1 MALFPT
7 RTVPSLILILN
18 EIYETN
24 KKTIQHPSLHARR
37 GNQHPCRSFSSPW
50 PFPTILMAI
59 EIIGLCGPKGVGK
72 TTYAKTLDGMVF
84 SFAKPLK
91 EMLATI
97 LPNEGWIDQKE
108 EVPPGF
114 PEHCTVRYMLQNL
127 GTAFGREACY
137 PNIWVDA
144 AYRMVH
150 PYIGKQTIIFDDVR
164 FPNEAWA
171 IRRWG
176 ATNEIITKV
185 IHVSRDG
192 FEPDENDQHVSEAG
206 LPRAFI
212 DKWVTVDG
220 NAEGE

>member
-1 MALFPT
+1 MD
-7 RTVPSLILILN
+7 V
-18 EIYETN
+18 
-24 KKTIQHPSLHARR
+24 
-37 GNQHPCRSFSSPW
+37 
-50 PFPTILMAI
+50 

-72 TTYAKTLDGMVF
+72 STYAKTLDGMVF

-91 EMLATI
+91 EMLITI
-97 LPNEGWIDQKE
+97 LPHEGWIDQKE

-114 PEHCTVRYMLQNL
+114 PEQATVRFMLQSL
-127 GTAFGREACY
+127 GTEWGRESVY

-150 PYIGKQTIIFDDVR
+150 PYIGKKTIIFDDVR

-176 ATNEIITKV
+176 VTNEILTKI
-185 IHVSRDG
+185 IHVSREG
-192 FEPDENDQHVSEAG
+192 FEPDENDKHVSEAG

-212 DKWVTVDG
+212 DKWVTVGEDG
-220 NAEGE
+220 EEETG

>member
-1 MALFPT
+1 M
-7 RTVPSLILILN
+7 
-18 EIYETN
+18 
-24 KKTIQHPSLHARR
+24 
-37 GNQHPCRSFSSPW
+37 
-50 PFPTILMAI
+50 I

-72 TTYAKTLDGMVF
+72 STYANTLDGMVF

-91 EMLATI
+91 EMLITI
-97 LPNEGWIDQKE
+97 LPHEGWIEQKE

-114 PEHCTVRYMLQNL
+114 PEHCTVRYMLQTL
-127 GTAFGREACY
+127 GTEWGRESCY

-144 AYRMVH
+144 AYRMVE

-176 ATNEIITKV
+176 VTNEIITKI
-185 IHVSRDG
+185 IHVSREG
-192 FEPDENDQHVSEAG
+192 FEPDENDEHVSEAG

-212 DKWVTVDG
+212 DKWVTVEKDG
-220 NAEGE
+220 KEKNSND

>member
-1 MALFPT
+1 MD
-7 RTVPSLILILN
+7 V
-18 EIYETN
+18 
-24 KKTIQHPSLHARR
+24 
-37 GNQHPCRSFSSPW
+37 
-50 PFPTILMAI
+50 

-72 TTYAKTLDGMVF
+72 STYAKTLDGMVF

-91 EMLATI
+91 EMLITI

-108 EVPPGF
+108 EAPPGF
-114 PEHCTVRYMLQNL
+114 PEHCTVRFMLQSL
-127 GTAFGREACY
+127 GTEWGRESVY

-176 ATNEIITKV
+176 VTNEILTKI
-185 IHVSRDG
+185 IHVSRKG
-192 FEPDENDQHVSEAG
+192 FEPDENDKHVSEAG

-212 DKWVTVDG
+212 DKWVTVGEDG
-220 NAEGE
+220 EEETR

>member
-1 MALFPT
+1 MA
-7 RTVPSLILILN
+7 V
-18 EIYETN
+18 
-24 KKTIQHPSLHARR
+24 
-37 GNQHPCRSFSSPW
+37 
-50 PFPTILMAI
+50 

-72 TTYAKTLDGMVF
+72 STYAKTLDGMVF

-91 EMLATI
+91 EMLITI
-97 LPNEGWIDQKE
+97 LPDEAWINLKE

-114 PEHCTVRYMLQNL
+114 PEHCTVRYMLQEL
-127 GTAFGREACY
+127 GTSFGRETCY

-176 ATNEIITKV
+176 VTNEILTKI
-185 IHVSRDG
+185 IHVSRKG

-206 LPRAFI
+206 LPKAFI
-212 DKWVTVDG
+212 DKWVTVGEDG
-220 NAEGE
+220 KEEIPR

>member
-1 MALFPT
+1 MAL
-7 RTVPSLILILN
+7 
-18 EIYETN
+18 
-24 KKTIQHPSLHARR
+24 
-37 GNQHPCRSFSSPW
+37 
-50 PFPTILMAI
+50 
-59 EIIGLCGPKGVGK
+59 EIIGICGPKGVGK

-97 LPNEGWIDQKE
+97 QS
-108 EVPPGF
+108 
-114 PEHCTVRYMLQNL
+114 L
-127 GTAFGREACY
+127 GTEWGRETCY

-176 ATNEIITKV
+176 VTNEIITKI

-192 FEPDENDQHVSEAG
+192 FEPDVNDQHVSEAG

>member
-1 MALFPT
+1 MAL
-7 RTVPSLILILN
+7 
-18 EIYETN
+18 
-24 KKTIQHPSLHARR
+24 
-37 GNQHPCRSFSSPW
+37 
-50 PFPTILMAI
+50 
-59 EIIGLCGPKGVGK
+59 EIIGICGPKGVGK

-97 LPNEGWIDQKE
+97 
-108 EVPPGF
+108 
-114 PEHCTVRYMLQNL
+114 
-127 GTAFGREACY
+127 
-137 PNIWVDA
+137 
-144 AYRMVH
+144 
-150 PYIGKQTIIFDDVR
+150 IFDDVR

-176 ATNEIITKV
+176 VTNEIITKI

-192 FEPDENDQHVSEAG
+192 FEPDVNDQHVSEAG